1 MKHLQILCIL
11 LLLPFLA
18 FSQGYRKLTR
28 QGNKAYKEQDYA
40 TATINATRALQEN
53 PKFKKSVELFEKS
66 IIKVNRWYELKIQLL
81 EKSANTYQ
89 GITSVGEAK
98 RIKEYYQKLVDV
110 QNELLFF
117 PEQVKLKNK
126 TLVQDH
132 TKEYNPQLAMAT
144 QRVNEYNLLA
154 AQELYEQGTE
164 LFEKANQ
171 KSDFQK
177 AYHVFNSINSY
188 VPNYENSEMLMKT
201 CVEKG
206 SYRVVLLDPANSSG
220 RTDTRFRVI
229 NTVMNQIR
237 ASLGNNL
244 FAIPVKN
251 IQEYST
257 YFYSDNYNGIQ
268 ADVIIKIT
276 FNDWNYGTY
285 ISNREHYSNQKKR
298 TKKDGTEVVY
308 RVQGDLF
315 TSKNY
320 THFDAI
326 VEWIST
332 ADNTIISNYSLAF
345 EENYE
350 ECVLVGAGDR
360 RANDSGCSL
369 VKKIP
374 PPPSMENVFKN
385 EFITQTTSLMAS
397 WFN

>member
-40 TATINATRALQEN
+40 TATINTTRALQEN

-257 YFYSDNYNGIQ
+257 YFYSDNYNGI
-268 ADVIIKIT
+268 
-276 FNDWNYGTY
+276 
-285 ISNREHYSNQKKR
+285 
-298 TKKDGTEVVY
+298 
-308 RVQGDLF
+308 
-315 TSKNY
+315 
-320 THFDAI
+320 
-326 VEWIST
+326 
-332 ADNTIISNYSLAF
+332 
-345 EENYE
+345 
-350 ECVLVGAGDR
+350 
-360 RANDSGCSL
+360 
-369 VKKIP
+369 
-374 PPPSMENVFKN
+374 
-385 EFITQTTSLMAS
+385 
-397 WFN
+397 

>member
-66 IIKVNRWYELKIQLL
+66 IIKINRWYELKIQPL
-81 EKSANTYQ
+81 EKSANSYQ

-144 QRVNEYNLLA
+144 QRVNEHNLLA

-177 AYHVFNSINSY
+177 AYHVFNSINFY

-201 CVEKG
+201 CVDKG

-298 TKKDGTEVVY
+298 TKKDGTELVY

-320 THFDAI
+320 AHFDAI

-332 ADNTIISNYSLAF
+332 ADNTIISNYSLVF

-374 PPPSMENVFKN
+374 PSPSMENVFKN

>member
-66 IIKVNRWYELKIQLL
+66 IIKINRWYELKIQPL
-81 EKSANTYQ
+81 EKSANSYQ

-177 AYHVFNSINSY
+177 AYHVFNSINFY

-320 THFDAI
+320 AHFDAI

-332 ADNTIISNYSLAF
+332 ADNTIISNYSLVF

-374 PPPSMENVFKN
+374 PSPSMENVFKN

>member
-40 TATINATRALQEN
+40 TATINATKALQEN

-144 QRVNEYNLLA
+144 QRVNEHNLLA
-154 AQELYEQGTE
+154 AQELYGQGTE

-188 VPNYENSEMLMKT
+188 VPNY
-201 CVEKG
+201 
-206 SYRVVLLDPANSSG
+206 
-220 RTDTRFRVI
+220 
-229 NTVMNQIR
+229 
-237 ASLGNNL
+237 
-244 FAIPVKN
+244 
-251 IQEYST
+251 
-257 YFYSDNYNGIQ
+257 
-268 ADVIIKIT
+268 
-276 FNDWNYGTY
+276 
-285 ISNREHYSNQKKR
+285 
-298 TKKDGTEVVY
+298 
-308 RVQGDLF
+308 
-315 TSKNY
+315 
-320 THFDAI
+320 
-326 VEWIST
+326 
-332 ADNTIISNYSLAF
+332 
-345 EENYE
+345 
-350 ECVLVGAGDR
+350 
-360 RANDSGCSL
+360 
-369 VKKIP
+369 
-374 PPPSMENVFKN
+374 
-385 EFITQTTSLMAS
+385 
-397 WFN
+397 

>member
-66 IIKVNRWYELKIQLL
+66 IIKINRWYELKIQPL
-81 EKSANTYQ
+81 EKSANSYQ

-177 AYHVFNSINSY
+177 AYHVFNSINFY

-206 SYRVVLLDPANSSG
+206 CYRVVLLDPANSSG

-257 YFYSDNYNGIQ
+257 HFYSDNYNGIQ

-298 TKKDGTEVVY
+298 TKKDGTELVY

-320 THFDAI
+320 AHFDAI

-332 ADNTIISNYSLAF
+332 ADNTIISNYSLVF

-374 PPPSMENVFKN
+374 PSPSMENVFKN

>member
-1 MKHLQILCIL
+1 
-11 LLLPFLA
+11 
-18 FSQGYRKLTR
+18 
-28 QGNKAYKEQDYA
+28 
-40 TATINATRALQEN
+40 
-53 PKFKKSVELFEKS
+53 
-66 IIKVNRWYELKIQLL
+66 
-81 EKSANTYQ
+81 
-89 GITSVGEAK
+89 
-98 RIKEYYQKLVDV
+98 
-110 QNELLFF
+110 
-117 PEQVKLKNK
+117 
-126 TLVQDH
+126 
-132 TKEYNPQLAMAT
+132 
-144 QRVNEYNLLA
+144 
-154 AQELYEQGTE
+154 
-164 LFEKANQ
+164 
-171 KSDFQK
+171 
-177 AYHVFNSINSY
+177 
-188 VPNYENSEMLMKT
+188 MLMKT

-257 YFYSDNYNGIQ
+257 HFYSDNYNGIQ

-320 THFDAI
+320 AHFDAI

-374 PPPSMENVFKN
+374 PSPSMENVFKN

>member
-66 IIKVNRWYELKIQLL
+66 IIKVNRWYELKIQPL
-81 EKSANTYQ
+81 EKSANSYQ

-177 AYHVFNSINSY
+177 AYHVFNSINFY

-257 YFYSDNYNGIQ
+257 HFYSDNYNGIQ

-298 TKKDGTEVVY
+298 TKKDGTELVY

-320 THFDAI
+320 AHFDAI

-332 ADNTIISNYSLAF
+332 ADNTIISNYSLVF

-360 RANDSGCSL
+360 QANDCGCSL

-374 PPPSMENVFKN
+374 PSPSMENVFKN

>member
-154 AQELYEQGTE
+154 AQELYEQ
-164 LFEKANQ
+164 
-171 KSDFQK
+171 
-177 AYHVFNSINSY
+177 
-188 VPNYENSEMLMKT
+188 
-201 CVEKG
+201 
-206 SYRVVLLDPANSSG
+206 
-220 RTDTRFRVI
+220 
-229 NTVMNQIR
+229 
-237 ASLGNNL
+237 
-244 FAIPVKN
+244 
-251 IQEYST
+251 
-257 YFYSDNYNGIQ
+257 
-268 ADVIIKIT
+268 
-276 FNDWNYGTY
+276 
-285 ISNREHYSNQKKR
+285 
-298 TKKDGTEVVY
+298 
-308 RVQGDLF
+308 
-315 TSKNY
+315 
-320 THFDAI
+320 
-326 VEWIST
+326 
-332 ADNTIISNYSLAF
+332 
-345 EENYE
+345 
-350 ECVLVGAGDR
+350 
-360 RANDSGCSL
+360 
-369 VKKIP
+369 
-374 PPPSMENVFKN
+374 
-385 EFITQTTSLMAS
+385 
-397 WFN
+397 